1 MNWWT
6 KFGFGGEAGVWSLGE
21 GQLGL
26 LGLLSPLLLS

>member
-6 KFGFGGEAGVWSLGE
+6 KFGFGEAGVWSLGE